1 MTNLVILYYF
11 CYMAKEKPKSKRPK
25 QYDEKLIV
33 KGTFSDIIAA
43 AVKHRANNIYKNKK
57 V

>member
-1 MTNLVILYYF
+1 
-11 CYMAKEKPKSKRPK
+11 MAKEKPKSKRPK